1 MVVVWVR
8 VILARM
14 GRVKNYRGFKDSEI
28 LRDYEGEAEKLAAIC
43 SRRYSQCLLMALT
56 NGKTSSG

>member
-14 GRVKNYRGFKDSEI
+14 GRVKNYRGFEDSEI
-28 LRDYEGEAEKLAAIC
+28 LRDYEGEAEKLAVI
-43 SRRYSQCLLMALT
+43 RYSQCLLTALT
-56 NGKTSSG
+56 NGKTSSR